1 MFANALFQ
9 VVSALDYLHTKLSVI
24 HRDVKPSN
32 ILVSIQKHDPIF
44 LSDFNNCCQNSFCV
58 VGIGKVSRLS

>member
-32 ILVSIQKHDPIF
+32 ILVSCCF
-44 LSDFNNCCQNSFCV
+44 L
-58 VGIGKVSRLS
+58 LSKA